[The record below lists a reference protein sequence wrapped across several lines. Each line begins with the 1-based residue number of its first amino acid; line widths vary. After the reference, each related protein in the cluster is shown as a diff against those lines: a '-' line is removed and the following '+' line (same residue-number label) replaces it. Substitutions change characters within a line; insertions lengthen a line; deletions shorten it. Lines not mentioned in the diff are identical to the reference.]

1 MLAAIIRDTLRAVLA
16 VAVMAAAAGLAVET
30 RYQCAAIAAAERLAG
45 STIPAPVAGST
56 IHAPARVP
64 EDPGRLRRLGR
75 SMLDLADAALNVVR

>member
-1 MLAAIIRDTLRAVLA
+1 MLATIIRDTLRAGLA

-30 RYQCAAIAAAERLAG
+30 RYQCAAIATAERAACSTMPAPAAC
-45 STIPAPVAGST
+45 STIS
-56 IHAPARVP
+56 APARVP

>member
-1 MLAAIIRDTLRAVLA
+1 MLATIIRDTLRAGLA

-30 RYQCAAIAAAERLAG
+30 RYQCAAIATAERAARSTMPAPAAC
-45 STIPAPVAGST
+45 STIS
-56 IHAPARVP
+56 APARVP

>member
-1 MLAAIIRDTLRAVLA
+1 MIAAMLRDVLRAGLA

-30 RYQCAAIAAAERLAG
+30 RYQCAAIAAAERAAG
-45 STIPAPVAGST
+45 STMPGPTAAPLAAS
-56 IHAPARVP
+56 PARSP